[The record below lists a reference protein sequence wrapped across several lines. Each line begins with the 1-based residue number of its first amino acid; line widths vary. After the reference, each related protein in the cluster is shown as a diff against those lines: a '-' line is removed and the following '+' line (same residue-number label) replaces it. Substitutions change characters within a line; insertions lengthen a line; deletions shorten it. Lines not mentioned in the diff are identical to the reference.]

1 MTTDAIV
8 ERAALAALGA
18 LDGDD
23 RAEFD
28 KALREDA
35 AAQRELSAFE
45 TVVGQLGLETA
56 PVPPAAVVRDRVL
69 GAALGA
75 TLGATRPPAASWSR
89 DRLYARLAATAA
101 VLLAVGLVVVRVERD
116 EARRAVTVA
125 RQQAEAARADA
136 RRAQA
141 ELLAARERLAQE
153 TAFRALAGHPEALF
167 VNLGPLPAAP
177 QARARVF
184 FNRSS
189 REAILIASG
198 LDPAPEGKAYEVW
211 VIGKAAPVPAGVFQV
226 DASGRAVVRLPPVP
240 DPGNVKTFAVTLEP
254 VGGVPAPTGPMVLAG
269 AVS

>member
-1 MTTDAIV
+1 MTTDATV
-8 ERAALAALGA
+8 ERAALAALGS

-35 AAQRELSAFE
+35 AASRELSAFE
-45 TVVGQLGLETA
+45 AIVGQLGLETA
-56 PVPPAAVVRDRVL
+56 PVPPAAPVRDRVL
-69 GAALGA
+69 GA
-75 TLGATRPPAASWSR
+75 TRPRAASWSG
-89 DRLYARLAATAA
+89 DRLYTRLAAAAA

-125 RQQAEAARADA
+125 RQQADAARADA

-141 ELLAARERLAQE
+141 ELLAARETLAQE
-153 TAFRALAGHPEALF
+153 AAFRALAGHPEALS

-177 QARARVF
+177 KARARVF

-240 DPGNVKTFAVTLEP
+240 DPGSVKTFAVTLEP
-254 VGGVPAPTGPMVLAG
+254 AGGVSAPTGPMVLAG

>member
-1 MTTDAIV
+1 MTTDATV

-28 KALREDA
+28 QALREDA
-35 AAQRELSAFE
+35 AARSELLAFE
-45 TVVGQLGLETA
+45 AVVGQLGLETA

-69 GAALGA
+69 GA
-75 TLGATRPPAASWSR
+75 TLGATRPPAASWRR
-89 DRLYARLAATAA
+89 DRLLARVAAAAA

-177 QARARVF
+177 KARARVF

-189 REAILIASG
+189 REAILVASG

-211 VIGKAAPVPAGVFQV
+211 VIGKNAPVPAGVFQV

-254 VGGVPAPTGPMVLAG
+254 AGGVSAPTGPMVLAG